1 MKMASPRKRTRAG
14 TAAERVQRATRALG
28 PHMLPSSHGSKCAAL
43 ESLVDARVRFGSKQQ
58 ALFDRRGFILVP
70 RLLSRHGL
78 AYLRGRVDEIYR
90 DKAAGV
96 DGEWITNVHQ
106 LLPQHDNWMWA
117 LATHPVILKMV
128 ELSLG
133 PGAQIYAS
141 QLHRKAPADSADGG
155 GHVVPLHQDGDAKV
169 RTIWICLDAVDQD
182 NGALQV
188 VPGGHLLG
196 RLPLRRVNT
205 VDELTE
211 AQYFARNNVFQ
222 VDLTGQRAAGS
233 SACERG
239 DEARRKSHGSEGEEG
254 NGGGAFSESD
264 GAAGLRGGGLYTYKL
279 PAGGAAMHHPLT
291 PHCSPANTSRC
302 APLLS
307 PACMCVGGGE
317 RGSRGCGWEGI
328 KMGRCGIASLA
339 CPRNLNAFISRFFAR
354 ARPPGLSTTSSTPL
368 SLAFAI
374 HLPSYQ
380 ARPQSNYPAVH
391 GSGGPGLSQILK
403 SDLYSDF
410 YIGII
415 LVH

>member
-1 MKMASPRKRTRAG
+1 MALPRKRTRVG
-14 TAAERVQRATRALG
+14 RESSAERVQRATRARG
-28 PHMLPSSHGSKCAAL
+28 PHMLPSSHGSKCVAL

-90 DKAAGV
+90 EKAAGV

-141 QLHRKAPADSADGG
+141 QLHRKAPADSAGGG
-155 GHVVPLHQDGDAKV
+155 GHAVPLHQDGDAKV
-169 RTIWICLDAVDQD
+169 RTIWICLDDVDQK

-196 RLPLRRVNT
+196 RLPLRRVST

-233 SACERG
+233 SAPSGCGSSRCERG
-239 DEARRKSHGSEGEEG
+239 GKARRKSHGSEGEEEHE
-254 NGGGAFSESD
+254 GGAISESD
-264 GAAGLRGGGLYTYKL
+264 GAAGRRGGGLYTYKL

-307 PACMCVGGGE
+307 PACMCVCVCLGGQRLWAGE
-317 RGSRGCGWEGI
+317 
-328 KMGRCGIASLA
+328 
-339 CPRNLNAFISRFFAR
+339 
-354 ARPPGLSTTSSTPL
+354 
-368 SLAFAI
+368 
-374 HLPSYQ
+374 
-380 ARPQSNYPAVH
+380 
-391 GSGGPGLSQILK
+391 
-403 SDLYSDF
+403 D
-410 YIGII
+410 
-415 LVH
+415 